1 MRLYVGEMW
10 VIVWVVRG
18 RAAAAGADWMVGSGD
33 AAAPRERTS
42 TRGENEG
49 EGNMARYTPGS
60 QSRAVMAQKEV
71 IAARLLEKG
80 LTTSQVAV
88 QLRCSPNFV
97 RRIRSSLDGQ
107 QAIDRRA
114 GSLSRSA

>member
-1 MRLYVGEMW
+1 
-10 VIVWVVRG
+10 
-18 RAAAAGADWMVGSGD
+18 
-33 AAAPRERTS
+33 
-42 TRGENEG
+42 
-49 EGNMARYTPGS
+49 
-60 QSRAVMAQKEV
+60 MAQKEV

-80 LTTSQVAV
+80 LTTSQVAM